1 MTTSL
6 LVHFSDSA
14 VSCHVKHPPF
24 ITNTFHIPLHVHF
37 PLPRPATS
45 VFTLTDNSA
54 RVMVNLAGL
63 YKGQGQ
69 DRYEEA
75 ESLFAEAIEIMRL
88 SLPKDHADIAR
99 SLRSLA
105 AMYTLQKRYTCL
117 NNIGLL

>member
-1 MTTSL
+1 MSSTHPSL
-6 LVHFSDSA
+6 LTPFTFPSMSTFP
-14 VSCHVKHPPF
+14 SPPR
-24 ITNTFHIPLHVHF
+24 H
-37 PLPRPATS
+37 ATS